1 MVSPFIDVTRA
12 VDRWSMLLAAGSGG
26 HRMTVG
32 CRSPVA
38 SVSPPY
44 RQRLNV
50 KRLKLFGGLSVET
63 DGGAVTGRATQ
74 RRRLA
79 LLALL
84 AASARGTSRDRLVAY
99 LWPDANAENGRRF
112 LSDSVYR
119 INQALGGD
127 VIVSS
132 GDDLRLDA
140 QRLPHDLGEF
150 EESLGRG
157 DAETAVGLY
166 TGPFLDGFHL
176 SDCPELERWVEAER
190 ARHAQSFASALE
202 RLAEEAQAR
211 GDRNA
216 IVLWRRLAAHDPYNS
231 RIALG
236 LMRALDAAGERA
248 AAIQHAKIHE
258 TLLARELEVEPDAAV
273 RELAEKFRREPAR
286 ESRGPAA
293 TDPPA
298 TALVAVPAAPA
309 LEAPPAL
316 ETSRTKRASVTAIR
330 LHSRTIALA
339 LIAGAIVMS
348 LGAVWFAQTRNA
360 DSAVV
365 APTQTAAAPGTIAV
379 LPFANLSGDRDNEYF
394 TDGITEE
401 LIATLGRVPG
411 VRVAS
416 RSSAFLYKNRPTD
429 VREIG
434 RQLGVSTVLEGSV
447 RRVGQTLRISVQ
459 LVGTTDGYDLW
470 AETYEREVKDVF
482 TIQEEIALAIV
493 DRLRG
498 TLGDSSRVAIAE
510 RYTRDPEVYDLYL
523 KGRFAWHQR
532 TREGLLRSIDHFS
545 DAVSRAPDYA
555 RAHVG
560 LADALAVSAF
570 YDYLRPREAYP
581 RAEAAARRAIAIDP
595 TLAAPHATLGYINT
609 YFHLDWESAERE
621 FKQAITR
628 DPGYSIGHQWYGNL
642 LTVSRRFDE
651 AERAFR
657 AAQETDPLSVIAQ
670 AATGWTWYYAGKHD
684 LAVRQLERVTAANPG
699 FELAHLWG
707 GLALTELERF
717 DEAIAWLDRAVTLSH
732 RSALTRLTLA
742 HTLARAKRPAST
754 DSARAIVKELTS
766 RRDQEYLPS
775 YEVAKVY
782 LALGDDP
789 STFVWLR
796 RAIDERSHSRAFF
809 DVDPQLEPIRQD
821 PQFRALLAS
830 LRP

>member
-1 MVSPFIDVTRA
+1 V
-12 VDRWSMLLAAGSGG
+12 
-26 HRMTVG
+26 H
-32 CRSPVA
+32 
-38 SVSPPY
+38 
-44 RQRLNV
+44 
-50 KRLKLFGGLSVET
+50 RLKLFGGISVET
-63 DGGAVTGRATQ
+63 EGGAVTGRATQ

-84 AASARGTSRDRLVAY
+84 AASPRGSSRDRLVAF
-99 LWPDANAENGRRF
+99 LWPDADTENGRRF

-127 VIVSS
+127 VIASA

-150 EESLGRG
+150 EEALARG

-166 TGPFLDGFHL
+166 HGPFLDGFHL
-176 SDCPELERWVEAER
+176 SDCAELERWVDGER
-190 ARHAQSFASALE
+190 ERLARAFASALE
-202 RLAEEAQAR
+202 RLAEAAQAR
-211 GDRNA
+211 GDRVA
-216 IVLWRRLAAHDPYNS
+216 VVHWRRLAAHDPYNS

-236 LMRALDAAGERA
+236 LMRSLDAAGERA

-258 TLLARELEVEPDAAV
+258 TLLARDLEVEPDPAV
-273 RELAEKFRREPAR
+273 SDLADRLRREPPR
-286 ESRGPAA
+286 ESKVPASPPAA
-293 TDPPA
+293 A
-298 TALVAVPAAPA
+298 TTPAADVRPSSPEPA
-309 LEAPPAL
+309 PGSP
-316 ETSRTKRASVTAIR
+316 RPSVAIR
-330 LHSRTIALA
+330 R
-339 LIAGAIVMS
+339 
-348 LGAVWFAQTRNA
+348 AQTRAISFSLLAVAVVITLAVAWLARMRRA

-365 APTQTAAAPGTIAV
+365 AATGTTPASGTIAV
-379 LPFANLSGDRDNEYF
+379 LPFANLSGDRENEYF
-394 TDGITEE
+394 ADGITEE
-401 LIATLGRVPG
+401 LIATLGRAPG

-429 VREIG
+429 VREVG
-434 RQLGVSTVLEGSV
+434 QRLGVSTVLEGSV
-447 RRVGQTLRISVQ
+447 RRVGETLRISVQ
-459 LVGTTDGYDLW
+459 LVGTNDGYDLW

-482 TIQEEIALAIV
+482 AIQEEIALAIV

-498 TLGDSSRVAIAE
+498 TLRDTSGVTIAE
-510 RYTRDPEVYDLYL
+510 RHTRDPEVYDLYL

-532 TREGLLRSIDHFS
+532 TREGLLRSIEHFS
-545 DAVSRAPDYA
+545 DAVARAPQYA

-560 LADALAVSAF
+560 LADGLAVSAF

-595 TLAAPHATLGYINT
+595 SLAAPHATLGYINT
-609 YFHLDWESAERE
+609 YFHLDWDAAERE
-621 FKQAITR
+621 FKQAIIR

-642 LTVSRRFDE
+642 LTVSGRFDE

-657 AAQETDPLSVIAQ
+657 TAQETDPLSVIAQ
-670 AATGWTWYYAGKHD
+670 AATGWTRYYAGKHD

-707 GLALTELERF
+707 GLALTELGR
-717 DEAIAWLDRAVTLSH
+717 DAEARAWLEKAVAISSG
-732 RSALTRLTLA
+732 SALTRLALA
-742 HTLARAKRPAST
+742 HTMARSKRPTSM
-754 DSARAIVKELTS
+754 DSARAIVKELTAQ
-766 RRDQEYLPS
+766 RGQGYLPS

-782 LALGDDP
+782 LALGDQP

-809 DVDPQLEPIRQD
+809 GVDPQLEPIRRD
-821 PQFRALLAS
+821 PQFTALLAS